1 MVWDQA
7 GRYRICSKSHRRRKD
22 AKHCALATVRNLQL
36 GRPTVFLTDV
46 VSPRLPRN
54 RTPVNRT
61 PIDGKSTDVWR
72 FIREM
77 YDKRCY
83 YCGKSGGQFQR
94 EHRVPLARGGDN
106 DISNIVPACESC
118 NRRKGIMTDD
128 EFFKLL
134 ADEWEYSATD
144 EDDARPARPFP
155 GEVSIDGQAV
165 RIPLQRHK
173 RLKFEL
179 PEGMK
184 LCTACH
190 EVLAVTEFGS
200 HRARRM
206 DLPVD
211 AENVQLQHL
220 NHGEMQT
227 LRSGRQ

>member
-1 MVWDQA
+1 
-7 GRYRICSKSHRRRKD
+7 
-22 AKHCALATVRNLQL
+22 
-36 GRPTVFLTDV
+36 
-46 VSPRLPRN
+46 
-54 RTPVNRT
+54 
-61 PIDGKSTDVWR
+61 
-72 FIREM
+72 
-77 YDKRCY
+77 
-83 YCGKSGGQFQR
+83 
-94 EHRVPLARGGDN
+94 
-106 DISNIVPACESC
+106 
-118 NRRKGIMTDD
+118 MTDD

-200 HRARRM
+200 HRGKKDGLASRCRKCSA
-206 DLPVD
+206 VASKSWRD
-211 AENVQLQHL
+211 ANLEKWTAMKKQSRSPLGPEMNAEWTDDSDDNV
-220 NHGEMQT
+220 EDD
-227 LRSGRQ
+227 